1 MGAVGSAGTA
11 VAAGWRSGRVAGR
24 VGPRGRSPIEGGVAA
39 FSASSSSSAGFRRDV
54 ARGSAAGGG
63 PGPARG
69 SSRLRALLGS
79 LPSRTAR
86 FFDRPWNR
94 WTWRALALGGG
105 YFVGESIQNASGA
118 DGTNDVAIAT
128 AVLLA
133 FEAIS
138 RQFYERS
145 TVTGRRKHPEFLWDL
160 LNVFKVGF
168 SYVLILEAFKIGS

>member
-1 MGAVGSAGTA
+1 MGVGAVGSAGTA
-11 VAAGWRSGRVAGR
+11 VAAGWRCRRLGGR
-24 VGPRGRSPIEGGVAA
+24 GPRGRSPIEGGVAA
-39 FSASSSSSAGFRRDV
+39 SASSAWFRRDV
-54 ARGSAAGGG
+54 ARGSAAGG